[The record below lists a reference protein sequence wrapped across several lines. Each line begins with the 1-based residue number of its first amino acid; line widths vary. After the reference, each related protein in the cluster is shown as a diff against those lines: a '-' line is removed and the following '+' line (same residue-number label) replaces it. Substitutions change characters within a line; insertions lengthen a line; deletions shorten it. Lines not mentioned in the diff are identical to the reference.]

1 MATHSAAVSFN
12 NGNTV
17 AQLPPTKFYTSLVS
31 GQAVKDRL
39 TESLKRLQLE
49 YVDIY
54 LIHTPVSHLGKLKDI
69 WKQIEAVQ
77 KEGLAKNIEVPNFR
91 IKDYEEFIADAN
103 IIPICNQQKHGIVT
117 TSFGALYPLK
127 KHKYGPLKDILPV
140 FHARYSKK
148 LGGDISDEQIL
159 LKWSL
164 SKGVLPVTM
173 SSKKERL
180 ALMVQ
185 TPGLPGL
192 EQADMDQIDDAGR
205 KAHHRAYI
213 GTALCSKDA
222 SGSVTT
228 AIEAGFTHI
237 DTAEAYAN
245 DESVGLALKK
255 YFSIPSTPASDSI
268 FITTK
273 LSGALEPGQTL
284 KDVWMQMESV
294 QKDGIAKNVRL
305 SNWGIKDYQEFIVDV
320 EILPVRNQI
329 DFNPYLIDAAE
340 PIIALQEKHG
350 ILTTSF
356 GGLNPIHKHKGGP
369 SMTERLTSIL
379 KTAELADLQ
388 QSEMTQINEAGRKEH
403 RRQY

>member
-31 GQAVKDRL
+31 GQTVKDRL

-77 KEGLAKNIEVPNFR
+77 KEGLAKNIGVSNFR

-127 KHKYGPLKDILPV
+127 KHKDGPLKDILPV

-205 KAHHRAYI
+205 KAHHRAYH
-213 GTALCSKDA
+213 LHKD
-222 SGSVTT
+222 
-228 AIEAGFTHI
+228 E
-237 DTAEAYAN
+237 
-245 DESVGLALKK
+245 
-255 YFSIPSTPASDSI
+255 
-268 FITTK
+268 
-273 LSGALEPGQTL
+273 
-284 KDVWMQMESV
+284 
-294 QKDGIAKNVRL
+294 
-305 SNWGIKDYQEFIVDV
+305 
-320 EILPVRNQI
+320 
-329 DFNPYLIDAAE
+329 
-340 PIIALQEKHG
+340 
-350 ILTTSF
+350 
-356 GGLNPIHKHKGGP
+356 
-369 SMTERLTSIL
+369 
-379 KTAELADLQ
+379 
-388 QSEMTQINEAGRKEH
+388 
-403 RRQY
+403 